1 MEFLRAINALMN
13 RGSFFIASAQLQSR
27 IINAIHNK
35 GGNALLCCKP
45 LAYTHATR
53 KFPTGNLQK
62 NSKHC
67 LCSLT
72 GTISANFYQVKTCR
86 NWLAWGISPCP
97 PKSKKQPPATAYLKI
112 FYTNKE
118 RTDTAMAN
126 RERQNELKIYLS
138 DDEQY
143 ILDQKW
149 KASGMKSK
157 SAFIRHLIL
166 YGYVY
171 DVNYEHLREY
181 NTTLARIG
189 NNLNQIAKRM
199 NATGN
204 VYKADVYEVKEL
216 MKQVWQSQKSMLSRQ
231 PSIRQ

>member
-1 MEFLRAINALMN
+1 
-13 RGSFFIASAQLQSR
+13 
-27 IINAIHNK
+27 
-35 GGNALLCCKP
+35 
-45 LAYTHATR
+45 
-53 KFPTGNLQK
+53 
-62 NSKHC
+62 
-67 LCSLT
+67 
-72 GTISANFYQVKTCR
+72 
-86 NWLAWGISPCP
+86 
-97 PKSKKQPPATAYLKI
+97 
-112 FYTNKE
+112 
-118 RTDTAMAN
+118 MAN

-189 NNLNQIAKRM
+189 NI
-199 NATGN
+199 
-204 VYKADVYEVKEL
+204 YKADVNEVKEL